1 MSLTARERAVLD
13 ATAEDLSSTT
23 PALAGLLA
31 EGPELLRLRG
41 VTPLVLD
48 ELVAELQPVTW
59 RARLRRRLQPR
70 APRLAAPPESF
81 A

>member
-1 MSLTARERAVLD
+1 MSLTAWERAVLD
-13 ATAEDLSSTT
+13 ATAEDLETTT
-23 PALAGLLA
+23 PVLAGLLA
-31 EGPELLRLRG
+31 EGPELLRRRG

-48 ELVAELQPVTW
+48 ELICELQPITW

-70 APRLAAPPESF
+70 PPRLAAPPESF